1 MTPRGACRGA
11 GRVKQDGVELVPGLP
26 CQRVGAH
33 GIRLQSGAFEVRL
46 EQVEPA
52 LGNVERG
59 NLPTLRRQLQRLAA
73 GRGAQVEHMV
83 PLTLSQ
89 EPRG

>member
-11 GRVKQDGVELVPGLP
+11 GRVKQDGVELVPGFP

-33 GIRLQSGAFEVRL
+33 GIRLQSGAIQIGL
-46 EQVEPA
+46 EQVEPT

-59 NLPTLRRQLQRLAA
+59 NLPALRRQLQRLAA
-73 GRGAQVEHMV
+73 GRGAQVEHMA
-83 PLTLSQ
+83 PL
-89 EPRG
+89 PRPQQSRG